1 MNYRIWK
8 DMKITNIGRPN
19 KESSIRIFLKIQTDV
34 QGELR
39 IPQCWFKK
47 MSHLPLTSP
56 ILRITRPHIVH
67 VWMRGGGDL
76 GLFSQGPTSAPAN
89 KFYVRRKQLL
99 GHSGQV
105 PSNVK
110 PAVDTLAPKEGLKSN
125 SSDITTGQL
134 GSHSLE
140 TQYALVKQ
148 MGLTHEDDS
157 SRVRQ
162 MMLDMD
168 NRDNKV
174 AAEMGI
180 NLNSS

>member
-1 MNYRIWK
+1 
-8 DMKITNIGRPN
+8 
-19 KESSIRIFLKIQTDV
+19 
-34 QGELR
+34 
-39 IPQCWFKK
+39 
-47 MSHLPLTSP
+47 
-56 ILRITRPHIVH
+56 
-67 VWMRGGGDL
+67 
-76 GLFSQGPTSAPAN
+76 
-89 KFYVRRKQLL
+89 L